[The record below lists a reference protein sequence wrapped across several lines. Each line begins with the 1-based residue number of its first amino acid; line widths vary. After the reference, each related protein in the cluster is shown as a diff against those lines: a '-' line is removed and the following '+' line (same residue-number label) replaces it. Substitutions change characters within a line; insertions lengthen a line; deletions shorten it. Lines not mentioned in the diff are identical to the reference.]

1 MALRALISTAIF
13 VCVFL
18 SGGAAMTLTRKFNAQ
33 AARSGATIG
42 ESEDESAR
50 AGSVLTRFWSGGRRP
65 AAIEPEILQP
75 AEQENRPQRA
85 REAVSIRLLRA
96 PRAP

>member
-1 MALRALISTAIF
+1 M
-13 VCVFL
+13 FL

-33 AARSGATIG
+33 AARSGETIG

-50 AGSVLTRFWSGGRRP
+50 AGAILTRFWSGGRKP
-65 AAIEPEILQP
+65 AAVEPEILQP
-75 AEQENRPQRA
+75 AEQENRLQRA
-85 REAVSIRLLRA
+85 REAVAMRLLRA